1 MGALEISL
9 TDQMQGFYLACITG
23 AVLGLLFD
31 VFRIVRILL
40 NCKKISVFFQDL
52 FCMFVAGVATFLVAL
67 ATNWGQIRFYMLA
80 GEAIG
85 FCIYFLTA
93 GEITVRLAKLICK
106 ILDKIC
112 CFLKRFFLLPIVKMI
127 KKVFHFFYKKWKNR
141 KFILKKFRKQ
151 KKSLE
156 TSLESS
162 V

>member
-1 MGALEISL
+1 MEISL
-9 TDQMQGFYLACITG
+9 TDQMQGFYLACIAG

-112 CFLKRFFLLPIVKMI
+112 CFLKRFF
-127 KKVFHFFYKKWKNR
+127 
-141 KFILKKFRKQ
+141 
-151 KKSLE
+151 
-156 TSLESS
+156 
-162 V
+162 

>member
-1 MGALEISL
+1 MEISL
-9 TDQMQGFYLACITG
+9 TDQMQGFYLACIAG

>member
-1 MGALEISL
+1 MRLSLIHIS
-9 TDQMQGFYLACITG
+9 
-23 AVLGLLFD
+23 
-31 VFRIVRILL
+31 
-40 NCKKISVFFQDL
+40 
-52 FCMFVAGVATFLVAL
+52 GVATFLVAL

-127 KKVFHFFYKKWKNR
+127 KKVFQFFYKKWKNR